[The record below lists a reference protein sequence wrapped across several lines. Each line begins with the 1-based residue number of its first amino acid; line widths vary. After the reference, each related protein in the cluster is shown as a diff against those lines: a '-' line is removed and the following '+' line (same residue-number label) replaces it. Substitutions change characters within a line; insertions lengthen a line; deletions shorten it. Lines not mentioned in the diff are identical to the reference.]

1 MTVQQTTLNYCKQ
14 GEGATRV
21 PMTVDGPKFQ
31 KALEWQCPQ
40 EGICDIGKEK
50 AMGSRMETP
59 R

>member
-1 MTVQQTTLNYCKQ
+1 
-14 GEGATRV
+14 
-21 PMTVDGPKFQ
+21 MTVDGPKFQ